1 MSQEVHQARA
11 YLDFS
16 SMKQLE
22 VFLLPPV
29 WDASPSQGYPL
40 HYRLSVPIY
49 TPERR
54 AAQSDLSVF
63 NHYFTHTCR

>member
-1 MSQEVHQARA
+1 MRQVAHQARA

-16 SMKQLE
+16 SMTQLE

-40 HYRLSVPIY
+40 HYRLSVPIN
-49 TPERR
+49 TPGWR
-54 AAQSDLSVF
+54 AAQSDLIVF
-63 NHYFTHTCR
+63 NHYFTHR